1 MIINHQF
8 LNQKFFFP
16 HWKIETLVLGTFNPE
31 CAEITDYFYG
41 RSRNRFWKA
50 IENLTD
56 NEHNFFLNNF
66 NRKKSFMEKYK
77 FGCTDL
83 IKSININENYKQKIC
98 GKGYTDSALFTLRHV
113 TSTYQFEEIKE
124 YLISKQVKK
133 VINTWGKRNNP
144 NLLANQIDDLENFC
158 NENKI
163 DFIRNCPSPSPRARN
178 DIDFLKAF
186 YKKHIF
192 NIIE

>member
-83 IKSININENYKQKIC
+83 IIQLILMKITS
-98 GKGYTDSALFTLRHV
+98 KKYAEKVTLIVH
-113 TSTYQFEEIKE
+113 
-124 YLISKQVKK
+124 YL
-133 VINTWGKRNNP
+133 
-144 NLLANQIDDLENFC
+144 L
-158 NENKI
+158 
-163 DFIRNCPSPSPRARN
+163 
-178 DIDFLKAF
+178 
-186 YKKHIF
+186 
-192 NIIE
+192 